1 MDEILNGFA
10 ALGSK
15 SLTCRRKLLT
25 MKQHF
30 LPRLAFL
37 LALWSAVAVRP
48 AFAGDGQIMEV
59 GFPRS
64 FETKKIQLQE
74 AERGIIEVHLA
85 SDGCMLDGYH
95 ISLVDESRRRVLK
108 TLKSDETGILTFS
121 KVPPGVY
128 TVMVR
133 HTKRTESLRSTV
145 RVGDVL
151 LSKRE
156 LANE

>member
-1 MDEILNGFA
+1 
-10 ALGSK
+10 
-15 SLTCRRKLLT
+15 
-25 MKQHF
+25 
-30 LPRLAFL
+30 
-37 LALWSAVAVRP
+37 
-48 AFAGDGQIMEV
+48 
-59 GFPRS
+59 RS
-64 FETKKIQLQE
+64 HETKQIDLSE
-74 AERGIIEVHLA
+74 NERGIIEVHLA

-95 ISLVDESRRRVLK
+95 VSLVDESRRRVLK

-133 HTKRTESLRSTV
+133 HKKRKVSMSTTV

-156 LANE
+156 LAAE